1 MENTTSA
8 TQFEAADPVRLHELC
23 GQSGSPI
30 AQIERDCAVTVL
42 VRGATVKVFGPEANQ
57 RVAADRIRS
66 LLRDS
71 DLPDPRTVAC
81 AVPTTEETFIPAR
94 AGRTPLRIVDRDWP
108 SLDIGGRR
116 IRARTEVQAAYLQ
129 AMADNT
135 VVFGVGPAGTGK
147 TYLAVA
153 SAVARLQAGQ
163 CKRLIF
169 ARPAVEAGERLGF
182 LPGDLSEKVSP
193 YLRPLYDALY
203 DLIPVERVERMIHS
217 HQVEIAPL
225 AFMRGRTLSQAVVIL
240 DEAQNT
246 TPSQMKMFLTR
257 LGQGS
262 VAVVTGDVTQNDLPQ
277 GQRSGLVDALDR
289 LEDVPG
295 IASVVFSN
303 QDIVRSEI
311 VGRIIAAYDR

>member
-1 MENTTSA
+1 M
-8 TQFEAADPVRLHELC
+8 RLHEIC
-23 GQSGSPI
+23 GQPGNPI

-42 VRGATVKVFGPEANQ
+42 VRGATVKVFGAPQNQ
-57 RVAADRIRS
+57 SQAVTRIRE
-66 LLRDS
+66 LLQDDS
-71 DLPDPRTVAC
+71 ELPDPRQVAC
-81 AVPTTEETFIPAR
+81 AVAAPETAPA
-94 AGRTPLRIVDRDWP
+94 LRRD
-108 SLDIGGRR
+108 SLRVVEREWQSLYIGGRR
-116 IRARTEVQAAYLQ
+116 IRARTEVQSRYLQ

-153 SAVARLQAGQ
+153 AAVARLQAGQ

-203 DLIPVERVERMIHS
+203 DLLPVERVERMIHS
-217 HQVEIAPL
+217 NQVEIAPL

-277 GQRSGLVDALDR
+277 GQRSGLIDALER
-289 LEDVPG
+289 LHDVSG
-295 IASVVFSN
+295 IAEVEFSN
-303 QDIVRSEI
+303 QDVVRSEI
-311 VGRIIAAYDR
+311 VGRIIAAYERP